1 MKSINELL
9 NQMSPVIVVY
19 YADGTIDKVYPVG
32 EKEVKES
39 IESWNQSL
47 YFGEIIKFEVVYE
60 QHYKGDKYLGDSNFK
75 YTYTFTVYGEAPE
88 VKTEIY

>member
-1 MKSINELL
+1 MKSIKEFL

-19 YADGTIDKVYPVG
+19 YADGTIDKVYPVD

-47 YFGEIIKFEVVYE
+47 YFGDIIKFEVVYE
-60 QHYKGDKYLGDSNFK
+60 TVVNNKNFR
-75 YTYTFTVYGEAPE
+75 YTYTYTEYGLEPF
-88 VKTEIY
+88 VNTEIS